1 MRVLYGQHAA
11 ELWRYAMRLTG
22 DRVRAESVV
31 EGTLTRAVERPRL
44 LEQSEGAVRAS
55 LFATARD
62 LAGRGAEHDAEHGVE
77 DTDGE
82 VPPSVPVLDDAVGD
96 PPPSLLP
103 RLLDRTDTR
112 RRRIR
117 TALAAVVVAAAA
129 ALVAYAITLVPVTP
143 AGPSPDMPQGPSAPV
158 TDQPMQP
165 VAQYP
170 VTGEVSVVDEGRG
183 TRIDVVAHYQPPPGG
198 GYGTEQSTYALVVT
212 DHTGTPSTVASWT
225 AAAGETVTPSGS
237 TDLPMLWVERVD
249 VRSVT
254 TDQVL
259 LTATF

>member
-1 MRVLYGQHAA
+1 MRVLYEQHAA
-11 ELWRYAMRLTG
+11 ELWRYAMQLTG

-44 LEQSEGAVRAS
+44 LEQSEGAVRAK
-55 LFATARD
+55 LFGTARD
-62 LAGRGAEHDAEHGVE
+62 LAGRGAEHDAENG
-77 DTDGE
+77 TDGE
-82 VPPSVPVLDDAVGD
+82 IPLSVPLRDDAAGD
-96 PPPSLLP
+96 PPPTLLP

-117 TALAAVVVAAAA
+117 TALAVVVVAAAA
-129 ALVAYAITLVPVTP
+129 ALVAFAITLIPVTP

-165 VAQYP
+165 VVQYP
-170 VTGEVSVVDEGRG
+170 ITGEVSVVDEGG
-183 TRIDVVAHYQPPPGG
+183 SARIDVVAHYQPPPGG
-198 GYGTEQSTYALVVT
+198 GYGTEQATYALVVT

-249 VRSVT
+249 IRSVT